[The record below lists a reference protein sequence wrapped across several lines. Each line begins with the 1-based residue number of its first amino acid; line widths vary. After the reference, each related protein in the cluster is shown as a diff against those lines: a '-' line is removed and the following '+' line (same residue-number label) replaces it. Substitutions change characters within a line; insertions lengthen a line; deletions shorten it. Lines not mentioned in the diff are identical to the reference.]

1 MKSKSRIALSILAV
15 GALSLACSLLTAPAA
30 PPVVTQ
36 PPVRVEA
43 TMPPATEPMLPTQE
57 PSNPSNLPAGLATA
71 RDETVT
77 IYASNGT
84 QVSQVQ
90 LPQITFP
97 QQSGFHIAGPM
108 PPVMIR

>member
-71 RDETVT
+71 RDETRSTGCGAPVIT
-77 IYASNGT
+77 ICNCVLWLATDTIPS
-84 QVSQVQ
+84 
-90 LPQITFP
+90 F
-97 QQSGFHIAGPM
+97 
-108 PPVMIR
+108 